1 MIVVTAPRSR
11 IGRQLLPILAG
22 SAEPLRIVAR
32 EPSRLPASIRA
43 RAEIIQ
49 GSHADHEVVDRA
61 FSGADT
67 VFWLVPPDPRAVTRG
82 SGLRRLHA
90 AGMPRAGQAEV
101 PVLGPEDLSGHDMAR
116 IMSRVLERPVHD
128 RQIPLADYKAGLI
141 ARGLSEAMAQG
152 MADMMAAKDAGLDN
166 GELRTEA
173 SAPRARRQ
181 RRGRDRPSH
190 SRPPLSIR
198 CAAPPRGVRRRR

>member
-49 GSHADHEVVDRA
+49 SSHADHEVVDRA

-101 PVLGPEDLSGHDMAR
+101 PVSAR
-116 IMSRVLERPVHD
+116 KICPGTTWRGSCRGCSNGLCTTGRSRWRTT
-128 RQIPLADYKAGLI
+128 RQG
-141 ARGLSEAMAQG
+141 
-152 MADMMAAKDAGLDN
+152 
-166 GELRTEA
+166 
-173 SAPRARRQ
+173 
-181 RRGRDRPSH
+181 
-190 SRPPLSIR
+190 
-198 CAAPPRGVRRRR
+198 